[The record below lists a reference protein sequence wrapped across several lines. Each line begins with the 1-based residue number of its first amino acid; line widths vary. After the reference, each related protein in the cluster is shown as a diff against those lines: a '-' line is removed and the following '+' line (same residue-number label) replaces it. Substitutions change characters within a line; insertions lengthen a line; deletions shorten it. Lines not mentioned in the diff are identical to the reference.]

1 MKNGRN
7 RTMSICL
14 SDIPKD
20 RILKHA
26 NGKLYL
32 AISTYDYDQPDKY
45 DNDFSVSIPLSKE
58 EQERKKNGEKVDR
71 IFLGNGKIWEQQQN
85 VAPATAEEID
95 DLPF

>member
-1 MKNGRN
+1 MGRN

-20 RILKHA
+20 RILKHQ

-32 AISTYDYDQPDKY
+32 SIQTYDYDEPDKY
-45 DNDFSVSIPLSKE
+45 DNDFSISISPTKDE
-58 EQERKKNGEKVDR
+58 TERRKAGEKVNRVFIGNVR
-71 IFLGNGKIWEQQQN
+71 IWPDQGMQT
-85 VAPATAEEID
+85 ATEEETD

>member
-1 MKNGRN
+1 MGKN

-20 RILKHA
+20 KIVKHT

-32 AISTYDYDQPDKY
+32 PLQTYDLNEPDRFG
-45 DNDFSVSIPLSKE
+45 NDFSISVQFNEDEKK
-58 EQERKKNGEKVDR
+58 RKKEGEQVNR
-71 IFLGNGKIWEQQQN
+71 VFLGNGKIWPDIDNTQ
-85 VAPATAEEID
+85 PATEKDTD